1 MGHCV
6 CREGWGRLSALLVI
20 MVTLGTEVQMV
31 GDQRIDI
38 PDVVISVPRLLTPY
52 AHITRLDQIRY
63 AHGMICACEPHNE
76 DICPLIFKML
86 NTFSNFSLVH
96 THTLDQDKLTK
107 PKTE

>member
-1 MGHCV
+1 M
-6 CREGWGRLSALLVI
+6 VI

-63 AHGMICACEPHNE
+63 AHGMICACEPYND
-76 DICPLIFKML
+76 DICPLIL
-86 NTFSNFSLVH
+86 NTFSDF
-96 THTLDQDKLTK
+96 
-107 PKTE
+107 